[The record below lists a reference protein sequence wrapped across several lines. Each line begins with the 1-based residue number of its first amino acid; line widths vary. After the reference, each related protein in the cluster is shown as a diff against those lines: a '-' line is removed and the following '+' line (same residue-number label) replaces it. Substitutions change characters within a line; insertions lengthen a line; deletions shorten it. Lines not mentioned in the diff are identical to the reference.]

1 MQIKVSWPC
10 LAHQEFE
17 QSVGLRL
24 MRDVDLERA
33 RVLPLFRDCSD
44 NTFRTLTAGAFLQR
58 FPAGTTLLL
67 EGDQVDFL
75 YVLLDGIVELQ
86 GTWNDRETTLAILR
100 PVSTFILAA
109 VVLDADGLMSAR
121 TVERSQILML
131 SGPEIRRVMTEDAA
145 FAVSVAQEMA
155 GCYRGLVR
163 ALKNQKLRGG
173 LERLANY
180 LITQNLRQGGLDT
193 FSLPHDKRTLASL
206 LGMTP
211 ENLSRSLAAL
221 ADYGVEIH
229 GPSVT
234 ITRRAVLERLA
245 KPDPLIDNHQPVTD
259 TLTGKAQRERWP
271 LPDRP
276 VSTAG

>member
-1 MQIKVSWPC
+1 
-10 LAHQEFE
+10 
-17 QSVGLRL
+17 
-24 MRDVDLERA
+24 MRDIDLERVRA
-33 RVLPLFRDCSD
+33 LPLFRGCSD
-44 NTFRTLTAGAFLQR
+44 ETFRTLTAGAFLQR

-86 GTWNDRETTLAILR
+86 GTWNDRETTLSILR

-131 SGPEIRRVMTEDAA
+131 SGPAIRRVMVEDAG
-145 FAVSVAQEMA
+145 FAVAVAQEMA

-163 ALKNQKLRGG
+163 SLKNQKLRGG

-180 LITQNLRQGGLDT
+180 LITQNLRQGGLNT
-193 FSLPHDKRTLASL
+193 FNLPHDKRTLASL

-221 ADYGVEIH
+221 VDYGVEVH
-229 GPSVT
+229 GPTVT
-234 ITRRAVLERLA
+234 ISRPAALERLA

-259 TLTGKAQRERWP
+259 TPTSKAQRERWP
-271 LPDRP
+271 LPDHP
-276 VSTAG
+276 VRTAG

>member
-1 MQIKVSWPC
+1 
-10 LAHQEFE
+10 
-17 QSVGLRL
+17 
-24 MRDVDLERA
+24 MRDIDRERVRA
-33 RVLPLFRDCSD
+33 LPLFRGCSD
-44 NTFRTLTAGAFLQR
+44 VTFRTLTAGAFLQR

-86 GTWNDRETTLAILR
+86 GTWNDRETTLSILR

-131 SGPEIRRVMTEDAA
+131 SGPAIRRVMAEDVG
-145 FAVSVAQEMA
+145 FAVAVAQEMA

-163 ALKNQKLRGG
+163 TLKNQKLRGG

-221 ADYGVEIH
+221 ADYGVEIN

-234 ITRRAVLERLA
+234 ITRRTALERLA
-245 KPDPLIDNHQPVTD
+245 KPDPLIDNHQAVTD
-259 TLTGKAQRERWP
+259 ALTGKAQRERWP

-276 VSTAG
+276 VSTTS